1 MASNHLVAGSN
12 PAERAKFCSA
22 KFGIEA
28 ALKMRAGASILA
40 AEIPKDLTAKQSWVL
55 KWR

>member
-1 MASNHLVAGSN
+1 MVAGSN